1 MHKLP
6 IRAKHAQISP
16 IKQASFHLMH
26 LSKLFL
32 LASVPFLASKT
43 FSPFLSS
50 TQPLGFLA
58 LGAPPPQPQ
67 RLVVDDEGET
77 PPAAWS
83 RPTPV
88 AVADSG
94 LEAWP
99 CVGGVADEETTRGM
113 RR

>member
-32 LASVPFLASKT
+32 LASVPLLVSKT
-43 FSPFLSS
+43 LSPFLTS

-67 RLVVDDEGET
+67 RPVADDEGET
-77 PPAAWS
+77 PGGVVTAN
-83 RPTPV
+83 
-88 AVADSG
+88 SG
-94 LEAWP
+94 ARGRQWWQRRAS
-99 CVGGVADEETTRGM
+99 GGVADEEAT
-113 RR
+113 